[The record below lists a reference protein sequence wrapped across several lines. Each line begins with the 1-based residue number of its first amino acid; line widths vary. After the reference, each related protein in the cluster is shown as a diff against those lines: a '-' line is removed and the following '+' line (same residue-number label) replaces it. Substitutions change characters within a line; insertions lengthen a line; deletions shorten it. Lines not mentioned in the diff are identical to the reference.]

1 MLLEFLLSCM
11 WHTWATDRT
20 DTSSYVLPSSVNQQL
35 DHVSLARKQNPC
47 VLLSPPQ
54 THINRLISLSARND
68 RIWTGV
74 QPLARSPAFCR
85 STVIC
90 CLANLGR
97 DKGSTKNFCVPG
109 TLLPCQGK
117 QPQLS
122 QEEPWRSGRILVS
135 LASFFSQMLGQVA
148 ITQHGHPLNTL
159 IRSFSDTYSW
169 WVFTTAKRKTISWSL
184 GVFKGSAEQT
194 VYCAVLW

>member
-85 STVIC
+85 YTVIC

-122 QEEPWRSGRILVS
+122 QEEPWRSGRILV
-135 LASFFSQMLGQVA
+135 FFGQFFLPDA
-148 ITQHGHPLNTL
+148 GPGGHH
-159 IRSFSDTYSW
+159 
-169 WVFTTAKRKTISWSL
+169 
-184 GVFKGSAEQT
+184 SAWAPTEYTHQKFFRH
-194 VYCAVLW
+194 L